1 MEFNPK
7 DADFKL
13 AFQCS
18 PRNIGPPFMD
28 TSVPHLTTTDR
39 LWSWYETNKQQAQ
52 LAILILVLLGIG
64 VGYFLWHNSEKDV
77 ASGEAL
83 TTISLA
89 QVGPSGTARAGSEDA
104 LLKVANDYPNS
115 KAGARALL
123 MAAGNLFV
131 DGKYDQSKAQFEKF
145 THDYRESPFLGDALL
160 GIAACLD
167 AQNKQTEA
175 TAAYKS
181 LVERHPSDTAVPQA
195 KFALG
200 RLYEAQNKPELAR
213 NMYEDVERAEPGTSV
228 GSEAGMRVEELK
240 RKFPSLAPSTPAAQP
255 MFNAPVIKPK

>member
-1 MEFNPK
+1 
-7 DADFKL
+7 
-13 AFQCS
+13 
-18 PRNIGPPFMD
+18 MD
-28 TSVPHLTTTDR
+28 TSVPHLTATDR
-39 LWSWYETNKQQAQ
+39 FWAWYETNKQQAQ

-83 TTISLA
+83 TSVSLA
-89 QVGPSGTARAGSEDA
+89 QVGPGGMSRGGSEDA

-123 MAAGNLFV
+123 LAAGNLFV
-131 DGKYDQSKAQFEKF
+131 DGKYDQSRTQFEKF
-145 THDYRESPFLGDALL
+145 THDYRESPFIGEALL

-175 TAAYKS
+175 TAAYKN
-181 LVERHPSDTAVPQA
+181 LVEHHPGDASVPQA

-200 RLYEAQNKPELAR
+200 RLYEAQGKPEQAKV
-213 NMYEDVERAEPGTSV
+213 MYEDVERAEPGSFHGV
-228 GSEAGMRVEELK
+228 GSRHARRGIETKIPQPRAQR
-240 RKFPSLAPSTPAAQP
+240 SAPNSQI
-255 MFNAPVIKPK
+255 MPVK